1 MDLESVTDELYGLRP
16 DRFTTARNARVAEA
30 RKAGDRQLAD
40 AVRALRRP
48 TLAAWASNLL
58 VRERPEE
65 ALSLTTLG
73 EGLRRAHHELDGERL
88 RELSRQQHVLVT
100 ALAREARQLA
110 AEAGQ
115 PVGEDVQY
123 EVEATLH
130 AVLAD
135 PAAAEEW
142 AAGRLVKPLAAP
154 VGFTAALTD
163 VPAPSAG
170 RAARGGE
177 GQGAG
182 TEERWVEERA
192 GRRPEETAGAGA
204 GTGTGARAGK
214 PRAGGT
220 ARAQKASR
228 EEERERREHAAREE
242 ERERREHAARE
253 EERERREHAAREE
266 ERERR
271 EHAAREEAR
280 RAEEEARLR
289 EEERERAEAA
299 EERAE
304 EESREAGRR
313 VDALAG
319 ELKEAEAHRRTAE
332 EGVRSARRLLREADR
347 AARAARRRARDAAA
361 RAERQAAR

>member
-1 MDLESVTDELYGLRP
+1 MDLQSVTDELYGLRP

-40 AVRALRRP
+40 AVRSLRRP

-58 VRERPEE
+58 VRERPDE
-65 ALSLTTLG
+65 ARSLAALG

-110 AEAGQ
+110 AQAGQ

-170 RAARGGE
+170 RTARRGK

-182 TEERWVEERA
+182 TEER
-192 GRRPEETAGAGA
+192 
-204 GTGTGARAGK
+204 
-214 PRAGGT
+214 
-220 ARAQKASR
+220 
-228 EEERERREHAAREE
+228 
-242 ERERREHAARE
+242 
-253 EERERREHAAREE
+253 
-266 ERERR
+266 
-271 EHAAREEAR
+271 
-280 RAEEEARLR
+280 
-289 EEERERAEAA
+289 RAEAK
-299 EERAE
+299 
-304 EESREAGRR
+304 
-313 VDALAG
+313 G
-319 ELKEAEAHRRTAE
+319 E
-332 EGVRSARRLLREADR
+332 DR
-347 AARAARRRARDAAA
+347 A
-361 RAERQAAR
+361 

>member
-16 DRFTTARNARVAEA
+16 DRFTTARNARAAEA

-65 ALSLTTLG
+65 ARSLATLG

-142 AAGRLVKPLAAP
+142 AAGRLVRPLAAP

-163 VPAPSAG
+163 VPAPSGG

-182 TEERWVEERA
+182 TEERRVEERA
-192 GRRPEETAGAGA
+192 GAPEERAGTGA

-220 ARAQKASR
+220 ARAEKAS
-228 EEERERREHAAREE
+228 
-242 ERERREHAARE
+242 
-253 EERERREHAAREE
+253 REE

-313 VDALAG
+313 VNALAG

-347 AARAARRRARDAAA
+347 AARTARRRARDAAA

>member
-16 DRFTTARNARVAEA
+16 DRFTTARNARAAEA

-65 ALSLTTLG
+65 ARSLATLG

-130 AVLAD
+130 AGLAD

-142 AAGRLVKPLAAP
+142 AAGRLVRPLAAP

-182 TEERWVEERA
+182 TEERRVEKRA
-192 GRRPEETAGAGA
+192 GRPEETAGTGA

-220 ARAQKASR
+220 ARAEKAS
-228 EEERERREHAAREE
+228 
-242 ERERREHAARE
+242 
-253 EERERREHAAREE
+253 REE

-332 EGVRSARRLLREADR
+332 EGVRSARRLLQEADR